1 MRTFISLVVLFAF
14 GGLVPQSATGQSHV
28 LYQDIFIPV
37 GIALQVGIDDGNG
50 FVVSLIA
57 DDDLDGVIQLPTV
70 PVGYRVAIGFPE
82 TAHEDCLIYTTIGTQ
97 VQVGRTFVLPLFE
110 RLGGGP
116 LGADFAEL
124 TTPTTMLQPNDI
136 FTSSGGVFPGW
147 PAVRWLDTTGVPN
160 FPTFLEQVSTLPG
173 YTGGIQITDS
183 LIRFR
188 VVPEPSVWS
197 GIATGVLLLAT
208 LVRTKR

>member
-1 MRTFISLVVLFAF
+1 MRTFNSLVLLFAF
-14 GGLVPQSATGQSHV
+14 GCLVQSATGQSHV
-28 LYQDIFIPV
+28 LYQDIIIPV
-37 GIALQVGIDDGNG
+37 GITLQVGIDDGNG
-50 FVVSLIA
+50 FAVTMIA
-57 DDDLDGVIQLPTV
+57 DDDLDGVIHLPTV

-82 TAHEDCLIYTTIGTQ
+82 TAHEDCLIYTTVGTD

-136 FTSSGGVFPGW
+136 ITSTGGVFPGW
-147 PAVRWLDTTGVPN
+147 LGVRWLDTTGVPN
-160 FPTFLEQVSTLPG
+160 FPTFLTQVNTLPG

-183 LIRFR
+183 FIRFR

-197 GIATGVLLLAT
+197 CLIPGVLFLWT
-208 LVRTKR
+208 IVRAKR